1 MANETVDKLAK
12 KMADRIGHGMREKC
26 YVHAEVAEE
35 FFKAKT
41 DGGAT
46 VLCSDGL
53 SCPLLDECDAVSE
66 AIGDKQILASALREI
81 YNIRGEDK
89 DIDRIVNEVLDQVC
103 AT

>member
-1 MANETVDKLAK
+1 M
-12 KMADRIGHGMREKC
+12 KC
-26 YVHAEVAEE
+26 FEEWWAENHDEWSYDV
-35 FFKAKT
+35 
-41 DGGAT
+41 GAT
-46 VLCSDGL
+46 AKAAWEAALMTKTESVVEVPCSDGL

-89 DIDRIVNEVLDQVC
+89 DIDRIVNEALYQAC

>member
-1 MANETVDKLAK
+1 MTLNEWLLSLPKEEQAMLAEDKWMLANRAWEAALKSKPDAVAKLA
-12 KMADRIGHGMREKC
+12 
-26 YVHAEVAEE
+26 
-35 FFKAKT
+35 
-41 DGGAT
+41 
-46 VLCSDGL
+46 CSDGL

-89 DIDRIVNEVLDQVC
+89 DIDRIVNEALHEAC